1 MSDLA
6 LRFARAHR
14 ALRTIAVT
22 GTNGKTTTT
31 SMIEAIV
38 AASGEPSA
46 RLTTLGASVAGELV
60 ETESASDEFLLA
72 VERAVQAGVRTF
84 ALEVTSKALAFGF
97 AQRWPPNIAVFT
109 NLSHDHLEAHGSA
122 EAYLASKAQLFMVL
136 GETGT
141 AVLNRDD
148 PASAMIDEV
157 TPASVRRL
165 GYSLRDRDADLAA
178 LRVEARVDGTTLTL
192 APSPLAN
199 VLGDTLELRAPG
211 DVHAQ
216 NALAAALATHA
227 AGYNAESIRAGLA
240 SFLGVPGRF
249 EIIARAP
256 LVVVDYAHTP
266 DGLEGTLQTA
276 RALTADHAALVCVF
290 GCGGGRDRAKRPAMG
305 EIAARLADRVIV
317 TTDNPRFEDAGAIA
331 ASIVDG
337 ARQGSGTTEVV
348 LDRRDAITLAISEA
362 SDRDVVVIAGKGHE
376 AVQEIAGVA
385 RPFSD
390 AAVVRDAL
398 RARAIR

>member
-199 VLGDTLELRAPG
+199 VLGDTLELLGLREGVFLGG
-211 DVHAQ
+211 DVGP
-216 NALAAALATHA
+216 AL
-227 AGYNAESIRAGLA
+227 
-240 SFLGVPGRF
+240 
-249 EIIARAP
+249 
-256 LVVVDYAHTP
+256 
-266 DGLEGTLQTA
+266 
-276 RALTADHAALVCVF
+276 
-290 GCGGGRDRAKRPAMG
+290 
-305 EIAARLADRVIV
+305 RV
-317 TTDNPRFEDAGAIA
+317 G
-331 ASIVDG
+331 
-337 ARQGSGTTEVV
+337 
-348 LDRRDAITLAISEA
+348 
-362 SDRDVVVIAGKGHE
+362 
-376 AVQEIAGVA
+376 
-385 RPFSD
+385 
-390 AAVVRDAL
+390 AL
-398 RARAIR
+398 RATCTPRTRSRPPSRRMPRDTMQSRFAQAWLVSLECQVASRSSRARPSSSWTTPTPPMALRERSKRRAR